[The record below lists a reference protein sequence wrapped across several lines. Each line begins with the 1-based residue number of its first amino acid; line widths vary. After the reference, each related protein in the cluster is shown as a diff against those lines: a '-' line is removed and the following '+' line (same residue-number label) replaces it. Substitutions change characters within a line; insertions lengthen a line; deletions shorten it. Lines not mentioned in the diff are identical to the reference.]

1 MSDCITQHDI
11 ACEIC
16 ARTDSDPTPMLLC
29 DKCDKGFHTTCID
42 PPLSVVPKGDWY
54 CPNCVQSTG
63 DLLDEPPIDIEELR
77 RALSDDLDGVFSFPI
92 APKVPVAPI
101 VSNEHHRQPVSY
113 PPADPPA
120 DPPTDPPLD
129 QSTDADI
136 DDTDAD
142 IDDAV
147 IDDAALSV
155 DQKVRAFASDLAKD
169 LDKKQSVKNAKMI
182 ADVRSK
188 IGAFTAAFVVA
199 SRSLE
204 SALNDLA
211 DR

>member
-77 RALSDDLDGVFSFPI
+77 RALSDDLDGVCSFPI
-92 APKVPVAPI
+92 APKVPVASS

-120 DPPTDPPLD
+120 DPPLD

-136 DDTDAD
+136 DD
-142 IDDAV
+142 
-147 IDDAALSV
+147 AALSV
-155 DQKVRAFASDLAKD
+155 DQRVRAFASDLAKD